1 MLRFSY
7 GQTFHDRMKKGKLEM
22 TTQNTIAIAV
32 EPIKQASIDAAIEAT
47 REVIANY
54 KERLEAANWD
64 LNVAF
69 PRPSHNTSRA
79 NYMAMK
85 ARHDFAYSLV
95 RAVKSSRRMNEPLLV
110 EWCEE
115 DVEYVVKTAAK
126 DAALQYEA
134 YVAKLIKKVGDCDS
148 AVMGFMNGVWY
159 DSNLV
164 VIKNGTKE
172 VWNTKCIVNRSVY
185 GKVFNQFPTRL
196 RK

>member
-1 MLRFSY
+1 
-7 GQTFHDRMKKGKLEM
+7 M
-22 TTQNTIAIAV
+22 TQQNAIAIAV
-32 EPIKQASIDAAIEAT
+32 EPIKQASIDAAVEAT
-47 REVIANY
+47 KEVIAAY
-54 KERLEAANWD
+54 KAKLEAADWD

-79 NYMAMK
+79 TYMAQK

-95 RAVKSSRRMNEPLLV
+95 RAVKCSRRPSEPFLV

-115 DVEYVVKTAAK
+115 DVEYVIKTAAK

-134 YVAKLIKKVGDCDS
+134 YVVKLVKKVGVCDS

-164 VIKNGTKE
+164 VIKGETKE

>member
-1 MLRFSY
+1 
-7 GQTFHDRMKKGKLEM
+7 M
-22 TTQNTIAIAV
+22 TTQNAIAIAV

-47 REVIANY
+47 HEVIAAY

-64 LNVAF
+64 LDVAF

-79 NYMAMK
+79 TYMAMK
-85 ARHDFAYSLV
+85 ARHDFASSLV
-95 RAVKSSRRMNEPLLV
+95 RSTVSCRRRSEPNLV

-115 DVEYVVKTAAK
+115 GVARVVKNAAD
-126 DAALQYEA
+126 DAAFQYEA
-134 YVAKLIKKVGDCDS
+134 YVVKLIKKVGACDS

-164 VIKNGTKE
+164 VIKGGAKE